1 MVPQCLNDPGNLVR
15 HSPILPS
22 DIIAQVCKELFD
34 SAPGPDQC
42 DLSLTR
48 VAPDQWCAEQRFRRG
63 LALVSRLWWE
73 PATKALY
80 EHVVLRQVNQI
91 AALARTLR
99 VRAEDSGVDFGALVR
114 RIALHECVVVFPE
127 CNIVDEDVR
136 TIFERCVAL
145 EELSLHRR
153 PDGVDVVA
161 DTDDRVHPPWARVN
175 PIWIFPQLI
184 VPTLHARGLTMLRK
198 LDLVSFECGHGNPN
212 LAVAL
217 YNLISTSPH
226 LTTLA
231 VQNLKAPGP
240 DLPSLQ
246 SLEELTLRFPY
257 RAPPHSPREIWKWTL
272 PRLRSLTILSYIDYD
287 IIPIPV
293 LEALGRTLTYLHIH
307 DFTYCADRN
316 LTTLPALCPALEHL
330 VLHPGEF
337 LNNWRP
343 APFREGTSLTGH
355 FPRLRFLDVWITN
368 EPDAA
373 MWDAERA
380 AALLTHARA
389 RIAPALE
396 GVRALLVCS
405 PCLPHALP
413 TICHP
418 SVMRK
423 ITTGASSGSDR
434 DESRLVCV
442 RDVWVLQTAWCVRP
456 LAEWWLDEDLWLEDD
471 SSDYVYESPSEDSA
485 EGSDWDSDCG
495 SELLDGSVTD
505 L

>member
-1 MVPQCLNDPGNLVR
+1 MGRSHGSTESIGNLVR
-15 HSPILPS
+15 HSLILPS
-22 DIIAQVCKELFD
+22 DIIAQVYKELFD
-34 SAPGPDQC
+34 SVPGPDQY

-48 VAPDQWCAEQRFRRG
+48 VAPDQWAAEQRFRKG
-63 LALVSRLWWE
+63 LTLVSRLWWE

-80 EHVVLRQVNQI
+80 EHVVLRHVNQI
-91 AALARTLR
+91 AAFARTLR
-99 VRAEDSGVDFGALVR
+99 MHPEDAKFDFGAMVR
-114 RIALHECVVVFPE
+114 RITLHECVVVFPE

-153 PDGVDVVA
+153 PDGVDVIA
-161 DTDDRVHPPWARVN
+161 DSDDRVHPPWARVN

-184 VPTLHARGLTMLRK
+184 VPALHARGLTMLRK
-198 LDLVSFECGHGNPN
+198 LDLNPN

-231 VQNLKAPGP
+231 VQNLKALGP

-257 RAPPHSPREIWKWTL
+257 RAPPHSPRKIWQWTL

-287 IIPIPV
+287 NIPIPV

-330 VLHPGEF
+330 
-337 LNNWRP
+337 
-343 APFREGTSLTGH
+343 
-355 FPRLRFLDVWITN
+355 ITN

-405 PCLPHALP
+405 PGLPYALP

-423 ITTGASSGSDR
+423 PTTGAGAGLGSDR
-434 DESRLVCV
+434 DASRLVCV
-442 RDVWVLQTAWCVRP
+442 RDVWVLQTAWCVPP
-456 LAEWWLDEDLWLEDD
+456 LAEWWLDEDMWLEDD
-471 SSDYVYESPSEDSA
+471 LSDYVYESPSTDSA
-485 EGSDWDSDCG
+485 EGSDWDSDSD
-495 SELLDGSVTD
+495 SELSEGTGVIGP
-505 L
+505 